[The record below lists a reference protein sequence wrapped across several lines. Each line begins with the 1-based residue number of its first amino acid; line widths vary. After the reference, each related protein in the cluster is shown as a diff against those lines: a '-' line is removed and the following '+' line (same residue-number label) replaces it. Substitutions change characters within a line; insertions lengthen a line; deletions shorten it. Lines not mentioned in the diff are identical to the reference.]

1 MKPFVITVFLLIALA
16 SLVVLFGFANNGSV
30 LTAGEALKQSKSLIG
45 KDVSVI
51 GMAKPSAV
59 ICTKIACPESDMC
72 CNSCGASLSIESGG
86 ASIELRGSS
95 EGMEIGCSGN
105 ECSLECRPL
114 REGREYIVTGKFK
127 ESLGEV
133 FIEAEGFREV

>member
-30 LTAGEALKQSKSLIG
+30 LTASEVLKESKSLLG
-45 KDVSVI
+45 KTVSI
-51 GMAKPSAV
+51 KGFAKPFIT
-59 ICTKIACPESDMC
+59 ICTKTACPASNPC